1 MQFTSYFILNREHFS
16 ECFDQSALLLAPKKP
31 RYKFMGALLLFG
43 FYIMITTNLSV
54 AVGLF
59 FIGLAFVEFFS
70 FKYRKAWWLTR
81 QMWSK
86 NSGNKINLSID
97 ENAIKIES
105 LYQTETLSW
114 DKIKNIVETP
124 TGVMLNLENGSQ
136 SYLSK
141 SCLNEQVIDF
151 IKSKLRKHD

>member
-1 MQFTSYFILNREHFS
+1 MQFTNYFILNREHFS
-16 ECFDQSALLLAPKKP
+16 ECFDQSALLLPPKKP

-43 FYIMITTNLSV
+43 FLIMITTNQSV

-59 FIGLAFVEFFS
+59 FIALAFVEFFS
-70 FKYRKAWWLTR
+70 FKHRKAWWLTR

-97 ENAIKIES
+97 DNAIQIDS

-114 DKIKNIVETP
+114 DKIKSVVETP
-124 TGVMLNLENGSQ
+124 KGVMLNLENGKQ

-141 SCLNEQVIDF
+141 SCLNDEVINF
-151 IKSKLRKHD
+151 IKVKLKRD